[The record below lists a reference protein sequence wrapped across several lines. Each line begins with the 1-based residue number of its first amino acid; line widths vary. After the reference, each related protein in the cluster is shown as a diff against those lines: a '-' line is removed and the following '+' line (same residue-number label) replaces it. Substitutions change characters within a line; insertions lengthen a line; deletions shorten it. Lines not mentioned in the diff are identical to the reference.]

1 MPRAPLRPRR
11 AGRRRS
17 SRRGRAAPARMHV
30 DPADAGKS
38 GGMFLQDAP
47 HVQQRGRRAIA
58 AIEQAVGMR
67 VLPAR
72 DGLGVG
78 GQAMLGDVALLL
90 ALVGFG
96 RRPGLGQQHGC
107 SARSRGSRARDGHRR
122 AGHCGS
128 GRRCPRRCARSTKAI
143 RIDRVH
149 QQQATPESRARASI
163 GASSSRASWQPEPQ
177 KPSAPCVADVMI
189 SSRSALA
196 SPISATS
203 VDRASSRAPRASI
216 GYEAMRA
223 ATGGGKKA
231 LARLSV
237 AVGKI
242 AGLHHAS

>member
-1 MPRAPLRPRR
+1 
-11 AGRRRS
+11 
-17 SRRGRAAPARMHV
+17 
-30 DPADAGKS
+30 
-38 GGMFLQDAP
+38 MFLQDAP

-96 RRPGLGQQHGC
+96 RRPGLGQQQRMQRSVAGVLGQGTAIEGLGIAVQVDVALVG
-107 SARSRGSRARDGHRR
+107 ARN
-122 AGHCGS
+122 
-128 GRRCPRRCARSTKAI
+128 PRKAI

-149 QQQATPESRARASI
+149 QQQGHAGIARARQHRRI
-163 GASSSRASWQPEPQ
+163 VQQASWQPEPQ

-203 VDRASSRAPRASI
+203 VDRASSRRRAPRSDTRPCA
-216 GYEAMRA
+216 RPRL
-223 ATGGGKKA
+223 GGGKKA

-242 AGLHHAS
+242 ADCIMPPDCRCHARCGPGSRTAPRWKASR